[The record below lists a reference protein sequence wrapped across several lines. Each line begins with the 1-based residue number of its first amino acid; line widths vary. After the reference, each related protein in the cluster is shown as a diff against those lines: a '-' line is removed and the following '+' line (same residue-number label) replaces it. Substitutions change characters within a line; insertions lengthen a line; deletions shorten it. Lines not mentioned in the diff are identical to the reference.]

1 MPCPSVNIFVCNT
14 LSRYKDGAV
23 IMGSLDGN
31 RLWGKETGIAIT
43 RVEWSPDCR
52 LLLFVCESGDVRV
65 HDHHGNFLMNLPG
78 TPRPSLDALLSHFC
92 PGTGGDKA
100 GAAVEL
106 VHWYD
111 KLEGLVDVNAP
122 TLAVAFSNGRV
133 SLLRNETDTQPVL
146 IDTGL
151 IIQVLAALFAS
162 AHFNSPF

>member
-1 MPCPSVNIFVCNT
+1 
-14 LSRYKDGAV
+14 V

-52 LLLFVCESGDVRV
+52 LLLFVCESGEVRV
-65 HDHHGNFLMNLPG
+65 HDHHGNFLLNI
-78 TPRPSLDALLSHFC
+78 

-122 TLAVAFSNGRV
+122 VLAIAFSNGRV
-133 SLLRNETDTQPVL
+133 SLLRHETDSQAVL

-151 IIQVLAALFAS
+151 TIQVYTHLMPCRSHLRSLKPSSALILE
-162 AHFNSPF
+162 H